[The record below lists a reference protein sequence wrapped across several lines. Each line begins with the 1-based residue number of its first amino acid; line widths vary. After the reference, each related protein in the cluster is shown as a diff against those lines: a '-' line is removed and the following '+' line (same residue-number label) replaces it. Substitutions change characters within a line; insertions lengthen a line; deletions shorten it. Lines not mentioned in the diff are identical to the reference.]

1 MIKARKHLAFIMFKG
16 SFVKILTNISMIFSA
31 HSNLPVYVFYS
42 LLNLLSSLCFCREKL
57 NSLKI
62 CGLPYQ
68 KAEFSLE
75 HGFIKKFI
83 EIFNHE
89 KSFFTEKGEKHM
101 LNRGD
106 FS

>member
-31 HSNLPVYVFYS
+31 HSNLPIYVFYS
-42 LLNLLSSLCFCREKL
+42 LLNLSSPRCFCREKL
-57 NSLKI
+57 NFPKI
-62 CGLPYQ
+62 RGLPYQ
-68 KAEFSLE
+68 KAEFSLQSS
-75 HGFIKKFI
+75 FIKRFI
-83 EIFNHE
+83 EVFGHE